1 MLTDFQ
7 NVFNE
12 RFTSKC
18 ATKSSLTI
26 RPHLKRVAALH
37 CETSI
42 SENKRKSET
51 CIVINEKSQ
60 LGSAATCLWCGGLF
74 SNHFT
79 TDLLLSLLVKTF

>member
-7 NVFNE
+7 SSFTD

-26 RPHLKRVAALH
+26 SSHLKVTATLP

-42 SENKRKSET
+42 SEN
-51 CIVINEKSQ
+51 
-60 LGSAATCLWCGGLF
+60 
-74 SNHFT
+74 
-79 TDLLLSLLVKTF
+79 